1 MPAPTRS
8 LTAGEHALSLALRA
22 LPIRHGKHRVLDLVR
37 ATAWVDDDR
46 PVVVPFGGTTVVMDT
61 RDLIGWHFCV
71 LRSFD
76 PEVSEVLAAVGR
88 EQPEPVFWDI
98 GANKGVC
105 SYAVAAALPQARI
118 VAVEPQPD
126 LAERTRANLAR
137 LAPERCEVHAVG
149 IGTAEG
155 TFTLAV
161 PAANL
166 GAASFVIDP
175 QRAHRTLE
183 VPVITATML
192 RERSAHGWPTLVKID
207 VEGFEP
213 EVVASLEPCLAEGA
227 CEAIVF
233 ENHHT
238 NATSFVQVHGRL
250 TAHGYRVFALRR
262 NVARIWLSPATTTV
276 AGAMDY
282 VALHEDVL
290 DRPAVRQLLR
300 GQ

>member
-1 MPAPTRS
+1 MPAPNRS
-8 LTAGEHALSLALRA
+8 LTAPERALSFALRA
-22 LPIRHGKHRVLDLVR
+22 LPIRHGKHRILDRVR

-46 PVVVPFGGTTVVMDT
+46 PVVVPFGDTTVVMDT

-76 PEVSEVLAAVGR
+76 PEVSDVLAAVGR
-88 EQPEPVFWDI
+88 DQPAPVFWDI

-137 LAPERCEVHAVG
+137 LAPDRCEVHVVG

-155 TFTLAV
+155 TCTLAV
-161 PAANL
+161 PAANM

-175 QRAHRTLE
+175 ERAHQSLE
-183 VPVITATML
+183 VPVITATTL
-192 RERSAHGWPTLVKID
+192 RQRSAHGWPTLVKID

-213 EVVASLEPCLAEGA
+213 EVVASLEPCLAERA
-227 CEAIVF
+227 CEAVVF
-233 ENHHT
+233 ENHHA
-238 NATSFVQVHGRL
+238 NDRAFAQVHGRL
-250 TAHGYRVFALRR
+250 TTHGYRVFALRR
-262 NVARIWLSPATTTV
+262 NLARTWLTPATATV

-282 VALHEDVL
+282 VALRDDAL
-290 DRPAVRQLLR
+290 ARPSVRRLLR
-300 GQ
+300 EQ